1 MTTDRRP
8 VLIACSHGTDDAE
21 GRRVVR
27 GIVEAIGLARPGL
40 EVVEAFVDVQEPA
53 LPDVVDALPADRRA
67 VIVPLLLSAGFH
79 TGVDIVEATHRR
91 PGFIVSAAPLGPD
104 CRLSALVAERLR
116 GAGVRA
122 DDAVVLAA
130 AGSSRPE
137 AAAAV
142 TTIANGVRARWPG
155 RLSVGYG
162 AGARPRVPEAVASL
176 RADPATASSRVVI
189 ASYLL
194 APGYFHDRLLEAG
207 ADLVTAPLGPDPR
220 LALIAL
226 DRYDA
231 AVRAAGGAFLGAEPG
246 ARATPSSASSDQA
259 PSPLDQRV
267 GIQSA

>member
-1 MTTDRRP
+1 MTSDPRP

-27 GIVEAIGLARPGL
+27 GIVDGIIAARPGL
-40 EVVEAFVDVQEPA
+40 DVREAFVDVQEPA
-53 LPDVVDALPADRRA
+53 LPTVVDALPAGRRA

-79 TGVDIVEATHRR
+79 TGVDIVEATRLR
-91 PGFIVSAAPLGPD
+91 PGDVVAATPLGPD
-104 CRLSALVAERLR
+104 CRLSAIVTERMR

-122 DDAVVLAA
+122 GDAVVLAA

-142 TTIANGVRARWPG
+142 TTVANGVRARWPG
-155 RLSVGYG
+155 RLAVGYG
-162 AGARPRVPEAVASL
+162 AGAQPRVPAAVSAL
-176 RADPATASSRVVI
+176 REEPATASSRVVI

-194 APGYFHDRLLEAG
+194 APGYFHDRLHEAG
-207 ADLVTAPLGPDPR
+207 AELVTAPLGPDPR

-231 AVRAAGGAFLGAEPG
+231 AVETAGGAFRPSAH
-246 ARATPSSASSDQA
+246 ARSSAEVDRQTSSL
-259 PSPLDQRV
+259 LDQRV